1 MNAKQKKVSVVITSY
16 NHKKYLIEAIESVIH
31 QTVKVHEII
40 IADDHSTDGSI
51 ETIQD
56 YMNRFPG
63 WIKGVFHKE
72 NIGIPKNRNS
82 ALRKVTGNYVAILDG
97 DDLFLPRNVE
107 KMMEALENDSKE
119 CVYGNIRIINSEGEL
134 IRIRD
139 QKKQPTGNI
148 FYEIALGKFG
158 ILRNMIIN
166 FALLQDIGFLDER
179 FPRYDGF
186 DLTVRLAKHC
196 HFAYVFEPLAEYRV
210 HPTSDSKPL
219 KAIDHLN
226 DLGGIYKK
234 MRHSLKDL
242 SEDERTEIETAWYQ
256 ILLRYFY
263 QDTIEH
269 GNRIKLACLP
279 LLAIIRGYVSLKK
292 LPAAARFYKR
302 HIKK

>member
-1 MNAKQKKVSVVITSY
+1 MNAKPKKVSLVITSY
-16 NHKKYLIEAIESVIH
+16 NHRKYLIEAIESVIH

-63 WIKGVFHKE
+63 WIKGVFHEK
-72 NIGIPKNRNS
+72 NIGIPQNRNS

-97 DDLFLPRNVE
+97 DDRLLSHNVE
-107 KMMEALENDSKE
+107 KMIEALENDSMG

-234 MRHSLKDL
+234 MGHSLKDL
-242 SEDERTEIETAWYQ
+242 SEDERTEVETVWLKR
-256 ILLRYFY
+256 LLEYYY
-263 QDTIEH
+263 QDTNEN
-269 GNRIKLACLP
+269 GSRIKLFILP
-279 LLAIIRGYVSLKK
+279 LMALFKGYVNPNM
-292 LPAAARFYKR
+292 LPEAVRFYKR